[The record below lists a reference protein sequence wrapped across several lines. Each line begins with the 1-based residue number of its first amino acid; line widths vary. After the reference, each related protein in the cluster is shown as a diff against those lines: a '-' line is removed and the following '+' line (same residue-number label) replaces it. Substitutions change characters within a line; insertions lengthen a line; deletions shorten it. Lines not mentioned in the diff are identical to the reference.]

1 MDADSPSKR
10 IPERM
15 VQVFESAELILYA
28 IVGVLLIVIALVA
41 LVAEIGDVA
50 SYFVTDS
57 PIIGLSFLFAAIIA
71 LELLMTVIGYMKT
84 KKISLGLLLGAG
96 LTAMVR
102 KIIILGYQEFA
113 LQDFVLVLAAT
124 IILVVALYFVG
135 DKTIHT

>member
-1 MDADSPSKR
+1 
-10 IPERM
+10 M

-41 LVAEIGDVA
+41 LAAEMGDLV
-50 SYFVTDS
+50 SYFVNDS

-102 KIIILGYQEFA
+102 KIIILGYSEVA
-113 LQDFVLVLAAT
+113 WQDFVLVLAAT

>member
-1 MDADSPSKR
+1 
-10 IPERM
+10 M

-41 LVAEIGDVA
+41 LAAETGDLV
-50 SYFVTDS
+50 SYFVNDS

-102 KIIILGYQEFA
+102 KIIILGYSEVA
-113 LQDFVLVLAAT
+113 WQDFALVLAAT